1 MRRRRGRGPAARAED
16 DVGRSIAV
24 KGIRIVTLVTCAVI
38 WAGCESAVRR
48 SEPGGGRPADDGAIA
63 RAFDAGASN
72 VQVEGEGVVARVL
85 ADDLDGS
92 RHQRFLVRLAS
103 GRTVLIA
110 HNIDVAPRLNGLAEG
125 DTVRFSGVYEWSE
138 KGGTV
143 HWTHRDPAGRH
154 TAGWLKHNG
163 RTYQ

>member
-1 MRRRRGRGPAARAED
+1 M
-16 DVGRSIAV
+16 
-24 KGIRIVTLVTCAVI
+24 KCIRIVALVTCAVI

-48 SEPGGGRPADDGAIA
+48 SEPGGVRPVEDNLIG
-63 RAFDAGASN
+63 RAFDAGTSN
-72 VQVEGEGVVARVL
+72 VQVEGEGVVTRTL

-92 RHQRFLVRLAS
+92 RHQRFIVRLAS
-103 GRTVLIA
+103 GQTVLIA
-110 HNIDVAPRLNGLAEG
+110 HNIDIAPRLNGLREG
-125 DTVRFSGVYEWSE
+125 DTVRFYGVYEWGE

-143 HWTHRDPAGRH
+143 HWTHRDPAGGH